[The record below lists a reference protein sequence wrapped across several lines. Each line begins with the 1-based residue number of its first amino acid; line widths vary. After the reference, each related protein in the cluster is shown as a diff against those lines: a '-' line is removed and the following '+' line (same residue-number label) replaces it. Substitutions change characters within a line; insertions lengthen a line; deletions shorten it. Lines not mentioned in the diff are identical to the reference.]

1 MEAIVKMMLRS
12 AALMSVLCFALPGEL
27 SAAEP
32 QRQSLFNG
40 KNLDGW
46 VVTGCKAEVRSGVLF
61 ATAGNG
67 LIRTANQYRDF
78 TFELEWRA
86 LKKEKWDAGIYF
98 RFSELPKSRPW
109 PARYQ
114 ANLLQGQEG
123 NVNGLPTAKS
133 SGLVKPGEWNS
144 LRLTVVGGDAKLQM
158 NGKMAW
164 KSGGVKEPMGFIG
177 IQVEVPGG
185 GQFEYRNIYV
195 TDLSKSPALKR
206 NLK

>member
-1 MEAIVKMMLRS
+1 MKLVPNVVARLATLVVIGVLAISCELGAEEA
-12 AALMSVLCFALPGEL
+12 
-27 SAAEP
+27 
-32 QRQSLFNG
+32 QRKSLFNG

-46 VVTGCKAEVRSGVLF
+46 VVTGCQAEVRSGVLF
-61 ATAGNG
+61 AKAGNG
-67 LIRTANQYRDF
+67 LIRTKQQYEDF

-98 RFSELPKSRPW
+98 RFSQLPKSKPW

-133 SGLVKPGEWNS
+133 AGLVKDGQWNT
-144 LRLTVVGGDAKLQM
+144 LRLTVVGGNAKLEM

-164 KSGGVKEPMGFIG
+164 KSSGVKDPKGFIA

-185 GQFEYRNIYV
+185 GQFEYRKIYV
-195 TDLSKSPALKR
+195 TDLSK
-206 NLK
+206 

>member
-1 MEAIVKMMLRS
+1 MVVICNPVARLVMLI
-12 AALMSVLCFALPGEL
+12 SVLCL
-27 SAAEP
+27 SMPLDLAAAEP
-32 QRQSLFNG
+32 ERKSLFNG

-46 VVTGCKAEVRSGVLF
+46 VVTGCEAEVRSGVIF
-61 ATAGNG
+61 AKQGNG
-67 LIRTANQYRDF
+67 LIRTARQYKDF
-78 TFELEWRA
+78 AFELEWRA

-98 RFSELPKSRPW
+98 RFSELPKKGPW

-114 ANLLQGQEG
+114 ANLLQGHEG

-144 LRLTVVGGDAKLQM
+144 LRLTVVGGNAKLEM

-164 KSGGVKEPMGFIG
+164 KSVGVKEPMGFIG

-195 TDLSKSPALKR
+195 TELGK
-206 NLK
+206 

>member
-1 MEAIVKMMLRS
+1 MEMFFNTVLRS
-12 AALMSVLCFALPGEL
+12 ALLFPVLFSVLPGNL
-27 SAAEP
+27 GAAEP

-46 VVTGCKAEVRSGVLF
+46 VVTGCEAEVRSGVIF
-61 ATAGNG
+61 AKGGNG
-67 LIRTANQYRDF
+67 LIRTANQYKDF
-78 TFELEWRA
+78 AFELEWRA

-98 RFSELPKSRPW
+98 RFSQLPKKGPW

-114 ANLLQGQEG
+114 ANLLQGREG

-144 LRLTVVGGDAKLQM
+144 LRLTVVGGNAKLEM

-164 KSGGVKEPMGFIG
+164 KSVGVKEPSGFIG

-195 TDLSKSPALKR
+195 TELGK
-206 NLK
+206 